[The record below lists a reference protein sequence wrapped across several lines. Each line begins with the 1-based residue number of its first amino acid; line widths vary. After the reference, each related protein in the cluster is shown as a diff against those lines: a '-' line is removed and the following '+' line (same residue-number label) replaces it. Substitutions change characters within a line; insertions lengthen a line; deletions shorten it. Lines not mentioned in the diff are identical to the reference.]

1 MSEYYTIYEEYGQTF
16 YQVPKVF
23 FTNDLYKKGL
33 TDTEKIAFGM
43 LKDRFELSKKN
54 KWYDDKGRIYFIFS
68 QIALM
73 EIFDCSNKTASNI
86 KKKLVQLNLLE
97 IRKRGQG
104 QTDLLYLKK
113 PIVTDNDIYKI
124 KKEEDRTE
132 PEEKKEDVQ
141 TLGGVETCKNYT
153 SRNEENTR
161 LEMKKIHTNDT
172 DLKETDFKDTEKN
185 LNPNPNE
192 VDINKIVDAAKIPD
206 SLKNRIKFKIGY
218 NFFSL
223 SPNQIFEIEEAYAYQ
238 IQKNYV
244 IPDCDFDYS
253 GALNDVEFAKT
264 VVKMLE
270 TVKKIDNMRGLIKEW
285 VMLAFEYKNE
295 QLN

>member
-172 DLKETDFKDTEKN
+172 DFKETDFKETEKN

-244 IPDCDFDYS
+244 IPDCDSDYS